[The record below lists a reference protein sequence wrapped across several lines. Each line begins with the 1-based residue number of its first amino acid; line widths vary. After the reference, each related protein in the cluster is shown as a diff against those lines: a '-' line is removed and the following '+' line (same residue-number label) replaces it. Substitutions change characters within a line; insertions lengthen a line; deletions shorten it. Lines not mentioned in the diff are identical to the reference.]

1 MDRARCVRLCPGGRA
16 VAGRHPVNGAIEIAL
31 LAATVGCVLA
41 NAAEVVAKVVGAQFV
56 RQNSAEVG
64 VAPKWIPYLAVIEGA
79 GVAGLVA
86 GLFGAQSLGLAAAA
100 GLVLFF
106 VGAVAAHIRA
116 RVFHNIAFPGG
127 FLVLALAA
135 TAFFAWSAG

>member
-1 MDRARCVRLCPGGRA
+1 M
-16 VAGRHPVNGAIEIAL
+16 NGAIEIAL

-41 NAAEVVAKVVGAQFV
+41 NAGEVVAKAVRAQFV
-56 RQNSAEVG
+56 VQNSAEVG

-79 GVAGLVA
+79 GTAGLVA
-86 GLFGAQSLGLAAAA
+86 GLLGAESVGLAAAV
-100 GLVLFF
+100 GLVLYF

-135 TAFFAWSAG
+135 TAFFAWTAG

>member
-1 MDRARCVRLCPGGRA
+1 MT
-16 VAGRHPVNGAIEIAL
+16 GALDIAL
-31 LAATVGCVLA
+31 FAATVACVLA
-41 NAAEVVAKVVGAQFV
+41 NAAEVVAKAV
-56 RQNSAEVG
+56 RAPFMVQNAAEAG

-86 GLFGAQSLGLAAAA
+86 GLFGWESIGFAAAV

-106 VGAVAAHIRA
+106 VGAVGVHIRA
-116 RVFHNIAFPGG
+116 RVFHNIAFPAG

>member
-1 MDRARCVRLCPGGRA
+1 M
-16 VAGRHPVNGAIEIAL
+16 NGVVEIVL
-31 LAATVGCVLA
+31 LTATVVCVLA
-41 NAAEVVAKVVGAQFV
+41 NAAEVVAKAVRARFV

-79 GVAGLVA
+79 GVVGLVA
-86 GLFGAQSLGLAAAA
+86 GLFGRESIGLAAAV

-106 VGAVAAHIRA
+106 VGAVAAHVRA
-116 RVFHNIAFPGG
+116 RVFHNIAFPAG

-135 TAFFAWSAG
+135 TAYFA

>member
-1 MDRARCVRLCPGGRA
+1 MT
-16 VAGRHPVNGAIEIAL
+16 GALDIAL
-31 LAATVGCVLA
+31 FVATLVCVLA
-41 NAAEVVAKVVGAQFV
+41 NAAEVVAKAV
-56 RQNSAEVG
+56 RAPFMVKNAAEAG

-86 GLFGAQSLGLAAAA
+86 GLFGWESIGFAAAV

-106 VGAVAAHIRA
+106 VGAVGVHVRA
-116 RVFHNIAFPGG
+116 RVFHNIAFPTG

-135 TAFFAWSAG
+135 TAYFAGTAG